1 MQMKSRD
8 FTVAA
13 LCVLSA
19 CGAQA
24 FQGEQNPL
32 PPLPFQ
38 STQARAEVR
47 TQAME
52 PIQISNGG
60 SGVASRVARADRAE
74 VRAGARAITSRG
86 AAAYGDTTFGA
97 N

>member
-1 MQMKSRD
+1 MRSRD
-8 FTVAA
+8 IAVAA

-19 CGAQA
+19 CGTQA

-38 STQARAEVR
+38 STQTRTEVR
-47 TQAME
+47 EQAMK
-52 PIQISNGG
+52 PMQISNGG
-60 SGVASRVARADRAE
+60 SAVAARVDRADRAE